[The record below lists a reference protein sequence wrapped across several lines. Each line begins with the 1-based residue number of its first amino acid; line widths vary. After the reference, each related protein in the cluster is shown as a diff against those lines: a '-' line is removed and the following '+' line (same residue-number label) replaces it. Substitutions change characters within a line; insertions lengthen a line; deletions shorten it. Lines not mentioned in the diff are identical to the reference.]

1 VKRCLPRGRERE
13 PIAISAITAS
23 ELLHG
28 VHRAGD
34 PRRQAR
40 RAQFVEAIL
49 ARLPVVEFGLEAART
64 HAQLWA
70 EPVTRGR
77 AVGAHDLLI
86 GATAI
91 AMDFQVATA
100 NARDFGRIP
109 GLGPGLGRVAS
120 SAGNARR
127 RDRSRLPAPPT
138 VP

>member
-1 VKRCLPRGRERE
+1 MGVLIDSSIFIAAERGRLALAERIRGHERE

-70 EPVTRGR
+70 ELVARGQ
-77 AVGAHDLLI
+77 AVGAHDLII

-109 GLGPGLGRVAS
+109 GLRVQVWA
-120 SAGNARR
+120 
-127 RDRSRLPAPPT
+127 
-138 VP
+138 V